1 MHFVQGNISLNLN
14 RPEAAVMAFR
24 KAQLLKPD
32 LRSYQGILLPRA
44 VISLDLLGTDSRSP
58 WFYTRFLTL

>member
-1 MHFVQGNISLNLN
+1 MQGNISLTLN

-32 LRSYQGILLPRA
+32 LRSYQGSVPPCAI
-44 VISLDLLGTDSRSP
+44 ISRLSIG
-58 WFYTRFLTL
+58 